1 MAMQTLDKIEVFKK
15 CVYAYQSVMNL
26 KNYEIHVFPQEK
38 ELVRAS
44 FKVYEKGKLISVF
57 YSTWWIDNVEDYRE
71 IERVAFHEV
80 YESTLYKIKTE
91 LRRTFNEDYVN
102 ELIHSNVR
110 LIENLYFDLIDKL

>member
-1 MAMQTLDKIEVFKK
+1 MKTQDKIEVFKK
-15 CVYAYQSVMNL
+15 CVYLYQGVLNL

-38 ELVRAS
+38 ESARAS
-44 FKVYEKGKLISVF
+44 FKVDEKGKLISVF
-57 YSTWWIDNVEDYRE
+57 YSTWWIDKVEDYRE

-80 YESTLYKIKTE
+80 YESTLNKIKIE
-91 LRRTFNEDYVN
+91 LRGVNEEYVN